1 LTISPTQ
8 DFPIHALSTAFPRNG
23 RVRWQPRPCR
33 LRSQKSLKRASGP
46 AALATEF
53 SFKQLQKAAEDAGVT
68 GVPADRSVLKDL
80 HTTTEGDTIGE
91 GSVVPLIGFLIK
103 GKFSNVGK
111 GETVNCEL
119 PDREENDIH
128 LNVVKDKPPVE
139 PTAKQLQDLECRS
152 VVVEISP
159 HFRREQWEPLGRLVK
174 TTANAPPPRRSPP
187 WISAAHTL
195 HWASFLR
202 RVPQALH
209 WDHST
214 RQLTPRVRLGDSPG
228 LCHRGLHQHLV
239 LRLPPNRREQ
249 VATPPQ
255 VAASAGGRGRGGQE

>member
-1 LTISPTQ
+1 
-8 DFPIHALSTAFPRNG
+8 
-23 RVRWQPRPCR
+23 
-33 LRSQKSLKRASGP
+33 
-46 AALATEF
+46 LATEF
-53 SFKQLQKAAEDAGVT
+53 SVKQLQKAAEDAGVT

-91 GSVVPLIGFLIK
+91 GSVVQLIGFLIK

-174 TTANAPPPRRSPP
+174 TTANAT
-187 WISAAHTL
+187 AAKKIAAL
-195 HWASFLR
+195 DLR
-202 RVPQALH
+202 RPTRFTGHLFFDGSHKPCTGTTPHGSSRRVSAWEIHPVYAIEVCINTSFSGCPRTDASKWQPLHKWLQALEEEEE
-209 WDHST
+209 
-214 RQLTPRVRLGDSPG
+214 GDRS
-228 LCHRGLHQHLV
+228 R
-239 LRLPPNRREQ
+239 
-249 VATPPQ
+249 
-255 VAASAGGRGRGGQE
+255 

>member
-91 GSVVPLIGFLIK
+91 GSVVQLIGFLIK

-139 PTAKQLQDLECRS
+139 PTAKQLQDLGCRS

-187 WISAAHTL
+187 WISAAPYASLGIFSSTGPTSLALGPVHTAA
-195 HWASFLR
+195 HAGSRPGKSIRFTPSRCASIPRSQAVRGPTRASGNHSVSGWR
-202 RVPQALH
+202 R
-209 WDHST
+209 
-214 RQLTPRVRLGDSPG
+214 
-228 LCHRGLHQHLV
+228 
-239 LRLPPNRREQ
+239 
-249 VATPPQ
+249 
-255 VAASAGGRGRGGQE
+255 